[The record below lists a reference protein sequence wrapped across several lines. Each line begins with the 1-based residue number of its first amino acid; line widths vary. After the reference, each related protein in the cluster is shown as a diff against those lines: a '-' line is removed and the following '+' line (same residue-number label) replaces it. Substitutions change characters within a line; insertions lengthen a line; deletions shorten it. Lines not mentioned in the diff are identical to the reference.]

1 MIDKF
6 EYIKCYWKYIDDETL
21 IILFY
26 EVNLG
31 NERYATRMAE
41 VFVDRKV
48 TPIAEAGF
56 EFITEAPV
64 PIIGEINKEEFE
76 EVYHFYVYS
85 GDMRLSK

>member
-26 EVNLG
+26 EVNLE

-48 TPIAEAGF
+48 TSAE
-56 EFITEAPV
+56 
-64 PIIGEINKEEFE
+64 IISREEFE
-76 EVYHFYVYS
+76 DVYHFYVYS